1 MSEFLGNLWQ
11 LTRRFLGEFASAFF
25 ANFPIMFRDPSRPYE
40 PFVSSLI
47 VGSAVH
53 CSIFATFLISGAQI
67 NPMTTL
73 AVVLS
78 RRMSVLFVPLYL
90 VAQLSGTLMALYV
103 GYGLSPFLKN
113 QTYLGMA
120 MPGPGVSDKQAIIS
134 EIIIT
139 FFLELAI
146 VGLLDELRAITYHYS
161 NKFNAFLLLVMVF
174 FWIDTI
180 AVIALPYKAPISG
193 ACTNPARSMASVILN
208 LSFKK
213 QHIYL
218 IGPPIGSALAVI
230 VYETFLSED
239 ASIVR
244 LMAMFNFRKPFNRHM
259 FYWTPEASGL
269 PPQTQ
274 NANIYLDYFRISELS
289 STLSGK
295 TDSDENDSFVVR
307 SITPF
312 SSTQD
317 SNKSRFLLLKSHLNS
332 DSEGQMPMPKT
343 RKGKSEK
350 SGGVFS
356 KEEGDLSKNP
366 PLSVDALQ
374 SDE

>member
-180 AVIALPYKAPISG
+180 A
-193 ACTNPARSMASVILN
+193 
-208 LSFKK
+208 
-213 QHIYL
+213 IYL